1 MVGIKVAAYNEISA
15 AILTSDGLIYV
26 SSDTGDSS
34 AAVYIPK
41 T

>member
-1 MVGIKVAAYNEISA
+1 MAGIRVAAYNEISA

-26 SSDTGDSS
+26 SSDTGDSTP
-34 AAVYIPK
+34 ATYIPK